1 MKKARNRIEDR
12 PQSEELQIRPTVM
25 CSQDLLVQILTDDF
39 CEFGSSEVIGAL
51 AQQNFI
57 G

>member
-1 MKKARNRIEDR
+1 MKKTRNRKEHR
-12 PQSEELQIRPTVM
+12 PQSEEPQNPPTASRSVEM
-25 CSQDLLVQILTDDF
+25 LAQILADDF

-51 AQQNFI
+51 AQQNFA

>member
-1 MKKARNRIEDR
+1 MKKALNRKEDR
-12 PQSEELQIRPTVM
+12 PQSEELPTQTAAM
-25 CSQDLLVQILTDDF
+25 RSAELLAQILADDF

-51 AQQNFI
+51 AQQNFA

>member
-1 MKKARNRIEDR
+1 MKKALNRKEDR
-12 PQSEELQIRPTVM
+12 PQCEELPAQAAPMRSVE
-25 CSQDLLVQILTDDF
+25 LLAQILADDF

-51 AQQNFI
+51 SEQNFV